1 MIGGVSAELRMLP
14 VPDFNDVLAKSL
26 RLALRPLQL
35 VPEPIHGEV
44 VTRVFNH
51 LLRDQ
56 PRTERLQELHG
67 KRVCL
72 RLTDL
77 GLDLHLKVDQGVLR
91 WDESRAWQVRIGG
104 SLADFWALA
113 TRKEDPD
120 TLFFHRRLKLEGDV
134 DTGLLI
140 KNSLDSL
147 EFDLER
153 HISGL
158 IGPQLS
164 RRLFGL
170 IDQAVVLVGQPA
182 AR

>member
-1 MIGGVSAELRMLP
+1 MLP
-14 VPDFNDVLAKSL
+14 LPDLSHTLAASM
-26 RLALRPLQL
+26 RLALRPLRL

-72 RLTDL
+72 RVTDL

-91 WDESRAWQVRIGG
+91 WDESRTWQVRIGG

-147 EFDLER
+147 EFDLQR
-153 HISGL
+153 HVSSL
-158 IGPQLS
+158 IGPQLAK
-164 RRLFGL
+164 RLFGL
-170 IDQAVVLVGQPA
+170 VDEAVTLVGKSS
-182 AR
+182 